1 MSFAAGLTK
10 IVAGKKSE
18 IADREKIA
26 LSWKDKEAKLLEE
39 AVNLFKSRCVK
50 EAELQKTDATISFE
64 VITREIPDFP
74 KRILTDST
82 YFVDSWPN
90 GTTAESWFYATR
102 GVNSSWSPGAPILF
116 AEVLQAMLPKFVERV
131 KDLGFPECN
140 HEAGTW
146 KVAVS
151 WPTPDENSVC
161 ASCAL
166 CAGRLPR
173 QTKVARPAGS
183 FDHCFVSAGLCLRV
197 GFQQCHPNR

>member
-1 MSFAAGLTK
+1 MSFAANLTK

-18 IADREKIA
+18 LADREKIA
-26 LSWKDKEAKLLEE
+26 QSWKEKEATLLDE
-39 AVNLFKSRCVK
+39 AVNLFKARCVK
-50 EAELQKTDATISFE
+50 EAELQKTEATISFE

-82 YFVDSWPN
+82 YFVDSWPS

-116 AEVLQAMLPKFVERV
+116 AEVLQAMLPKFVDRV
-131 KDLGFPECN
+131 KELGFQECN

-151 WPTPDENSVC
+151 WPPPEES
-161 ASCAL
+161 SEKKK
-166 CAGRLPR
+166 RR
-173 QTKVARPAGS
+173 RE
-183 FDHCFVSAGLCLRV
+183 
-197 GFQQCHPNR
+197 

>member
-1 MSFAAGLTK
+1 MPRDSAKLLGSAPAWGAGVPPKTRAMSFAANLTK

-26 LSWKDKEAKLLEE
+26 QSWKDKEAKLLEE
-39 AVNLFKSRCVK
+39 VVNLFKSRCAK

-131 KDLGFPECN
+131 KDLGFQECN

-146 KVAVS
+146 KVAVC
-151 WPTPDENSVC
+151 WPNPDENS
-161 ASCAL
+161 AEKKK
-166 CAGRLPR
+166 RR
-173 QTKVARPAGS
+173 RE
-183 FDHCFVSAGLCLRV
+183 
-197 GFQQCHPNR
+197 